1 MKGFDF
7 MKIVYLDSLA
17 MGDDIDLTIFEQF
30 GEFTKYETS
39 TEAEAAARTRDAD
52 IVLTNK
58 VVINDETVGQ
68 AKNLKLVCVTAT
80 GTDNLDK
87 DYLDGRGIGWRNV
100 AGYSSNSVAQVTFTM
115 LLYVLTNCRYY
126 DDYVKNGDYIESPIF
141 TNLDH
146 KFFELAGK
154 TWGVI
159 AMGAIGQ
166 QVAKI
171 ASAFGCNII
180 YYDVTNFAQGDELGY
195 KQVDLDTLFA
205 NSDVISIH
213 APLTTDTKDL
223 INKDALGKMKKSAYL
238 VNVARGPII
247 NEQDL
252 TDALNNGEIAGAA
265 LDVLTVE
272 PMVADNPLRN
282 VKEPHKLFIAPHIGW
297 GSVEARTELIR
308 LVAENIKNYFN

>member
-1 MKGFDF
+1 

-30 GEFTKYETS
+30 GEFVKYETS
-39 TEAEAAARTRDAD
+39 TTEEAIARVTDAD
-52 IVLTNK
+52 VVLTNK
-58 VVINDETVGQ
+58 VVINDETVGH

-100 AGYSSNSVAQVTFTM
+100 AGYSSNSVAQVTITM
-115 LLYVLTNCRYY
+115 LLYLLTNCRYY
-126 DDYVKNGDYIESPIF
+126 DDYVKNGDYIKSPIF

-154 TWGVI
+154 TWGII
-159 AMGAIGQ
+159 ALGAIGR
-166 QVAKI
+166 QVAVI
-171 ASAFGCNII
+171 AKAFGCKIV
-180 YYDVTNFAQGDELGY
+180 YYDVVKNAEAESLGY
-195 KQVDLDTLFA
+195 EYVDLDTLLA
-205 NSDVISIH
+205 TSDVVSIH
-213 APLTTDTKDL
+213 APLTEETRNL
-223 INKDALGKMKKSAYL
+223 INKETLAKMKSSAYL
-238 VNVARGPII
+238 INVARGPIV

-252 TDALNNGEIAGAA
+252 ADALNNNEIAGAG

-272 PMVADNPLRN
+272 PMLPDNPLRN
-282 VKEPHKLFIAPHIGW
+282 VTDGSKLFIAPHIAW

-308 LVAENIKNYFN
+308 LVAENIRTYFNL

>member
-1 MKGFDF
+1 

-30 GEFTKYETS
+30 GEFVKYETS
-39 TEAEAAARTRDAD
+39 TTEEAALRTIDAD

-58 VVINDETVGQ
+58 VVINDATVGQ

-100 AGYSSNSVAQVTFTM
+100 AGYSSNSVAQVTVTM
-115 LLYVLTNCRYY
+115 LLYLMTNCRYY

-146 KFFELAGK
+146 KFFELNGK
-154 TWGVI
+154 TWGII
-159 AMGAIGQ
+159 ALGAIGR

-171 ASAFGCNII
+171 ASAFGCKVI
-180 YYDVTNFAQGDELGY
+180 YYDVNRYDQDAQLGY
-195 KQVDLDTLFA
+195 EYVSLDTLLSS
-205 NSDVISIH
+205 SDVVSIH
-213 APLTTDTKDL
+213 APLTDETRNL
-223 INKDALGKMKKSAYL
+223 INKDTLAKMKSKSYL
-238 VNVARGPII
+238 INVARGPII

-252 TDALNNGEIAGAA
+252 ADALNNNEIAGAG

-272 PMVADNPLRN
+272 PMLPANPLRN
-282 VKEPHKLFIAPHIGW
+282 VKDGSKLFIAPHIGW

-308 LVAENIKNYFN
+308 LVVENIKTYFEL